1 MEKGRIMK
9 EKLKK
14 IILDYVLLSKDYSDY
29 IDNRYFIP
37 KHIIGKINKKID
49 LSSLRYK
56 LLMNQS
62 SYSENFKNFLD
73 DSGINYYQEHIV
85 LIRDQEL
92 WNSIQ
97 KKYGLVGENLYFSLD
112 YYLPEYKLAI
122 EIDSNLHSQDYDRA
136 RDEYVFE
143 IYRVRTIRFMEYGN
157 NLYQTKLYNEEL
169 INIIDQAKN
178 IQLLRNIRS
187 NLLPIDNYIDIIF
200 QNFIDDYKKEIEI
213 LDKLLDYL
221 GYSQSRFINAK
232 KFTITEGELNIV
244 VNKKKVNIRKL
255 EILFNMLFYNKSLTI
270 YDNIFNNSLDVII
283 SVVRSR
289 YNFDWRRFLN
299 KNTTIPAWIPLVVTT
314 PVPIK
319 AVNKILLMTEEDKLI
334 INMIIKGGN
343 FRTLE
348 NLIYEEI
355 GFRPGRKSQGT
366 SPIISYIPMITN
378 SYSIGYLVVY
388 RLTG

>member
-49 LSSLRYK
+49 LSILRHK
-56 LLMNQS
+56 LLMNRS

-73 DSGINYYQEHIV
+73 NSGINYYQEHIV

-97 KKYGLVGENLYFSLD
+97 KKYRLVGENLYFSLD

-136 RDEYVFE
+136 RDEYIFE

-178 IQLLRNIRS
+178 IQLLRNIRP

-221 GYSQSRFINAK
+221 GYSQSRFINTK

-289 YNFDWRRFLN
+289 YNFNW
-299 KNTTIPAWIPLVVTT
+299 KKYIKKIKIIPAWIPLTVTT
-314 PVPIK
+314 PVPTEFIDR
-319 AVNKILLMTEEDKLI
+319 ILPMTEEDKLI
-334 INMIIKGGN
+334 INMIIKGEFQN
-343 FRTLE
+343 
-348 NLIYEEI
+348 
-355 GFRPGRKSQGT
+355 P
-366 SPIISYIPMITN
+366 
-378 SYSIGYLVVY
+378 
-388 RLTG
+388 